1 MEERDTIRHGALI
14 WLGQRVESNRFMLIR
29 LKMTGCEMSHTHH
42 PVEGLGTKDMGRE
55 DRCPW
60 CWNICWIHLLRGYQ
74 SISNSSAY
82 KQSSH
87 THTSTVQ
94 KNIHTQ
100 ALTSIYCVQANENPY
115 PNPNHAGRSYSL
127 PLLPQLKTMT
137 HSMNNKDTS
146 YFYDV

>member
-1 MEERDTIRHGALI
+1 MPL
-14 WLGQRVESNRFMLIR
+14 ML
-29 LKMTGCEMSHTHH
+29 E
-42 PVEGLGTKDMGRE
+42 
-55 DRCPW
+55 
-60 CWNICWIHLLRGYQ
+60 HLLNTFTARI
-74 SISNSSAY
+74 SIDI
-82 KQSSH
+82 KQFGLQAKFTH